1 MGEICQLSD
10 WFESHFTHDII
21 VSLPVSKFVLDSADH
36 KSFNNNMA

>member
-10 WFESHFTHDII
+10 WFESHFTHDI